1 MSNIGYWDRVALNM
15 GLNYDPY
22 IRDTSSGWQSL
33 FSLNPAKWVKGSS
46 MNNASED
53 ELMSALTEDIKAKY
67 GENSAEYKFWIETPY
82 STRKSIVDSNYW
94 IENEDTMANLWGL
107 AGSSSSLDTEQLFS
121 DLGEYANVTA
131 APQLEDFVT
140 VDGAWNTAKDVVDA
154 ENQKLLNSLNQE
166 LQNTGDAYMNARNQ
180 LLASDFMRNQM
191 TVDAMVSDMSRA
203 RRSAIEAGASAGVRI
218 ASNVNA
224 IMSAQN
230 KMSQQSLETSNQLAQ
245 MLINQRNAESGL
257 HNQWRDFERS
267 TYQRTSDYANTEYS
281 KGESRYNEA
290 HGAWQRD
297 RDYATSD
304 TNPWNNAFD
313 KSRSQEYNKTKN
325 TTYASSGKS
334 AY

>member
-1 MSNIGYWDRVALNM
+1 MSDIGFLDRVALNM
-15 GLNYDPY
+15 GLNKNPY
-22 IRDTSSGWQSL
+22 IRDTSSGWQAL
-33 FSLNPAKWVKGSS
+33 FSYNPVKWFKGSG

-53 ELMSALTEDIKAKY
+53 ELMSAITEDIKSKY
-67 GENSAEYKFWIETPY
+67 GKNSAEYKFWTEAPY

-94 IENEDTMANLWGL
+94 VENEDTLANWWGL
-107 AGSSSSLDTEQLFS
+107 TGSSSSLSIDQLLS

-131 APQLEDFVT
+131 APQLEDYVT
-140 VDGAWNTAKDVVDA
+140 VDSAWDTAKGIVDA

-166 LQNTGDAYMNARNQ
+166 LQNTGDAYVNARNQ

-203 RRSAIEAGASAGVRI
+203 RRNAIEAGASAGVRI

-245 MLINQRNAESGL
+245 MLINQRNAESSL
-257 HNQWRDFERS
+257 RNQWRDFEGS

-290 HGAWQRD
+290 HSAWQRN
-297 RDYATSD
+297 RDAATSD
-304 TNPWNNAFD
+304 TNPWNNVFD
-313 KSRSQEYNKTKN
+313 KSRTQEYNKTKN
-325 TTYASSGKS
+325 TTYTSSGKS